1 MTDKRLWEPAPA
13 EIAASHLDRF
23 RQSVQER
30 HHVPV
35 ADSVALQ
42 KWSAQHPSEF
52 WEMVWDTTLI
62 EPRGSGPSFVPG
74 PSMRDSKFFPAAT
87 ANYARNLL
95 NGQTRGNHSDA
106 SVAVEFV
113 REDDVRRSL
122 TWKELHEQAA
132 AFASF
137 LRSCGVGPGDRVAAW
152 LPNTPEVL
160 TAMLATSMLGAVFTS
175 TSPDFGV
182 AGVLDRFGQVEPTV
196 LIGTDGYVY
205 AGKPQPRLARLGEVA
220 RKLQS
225 VQAVV
230 VVEELATD
238 PDITDIPKAI
248 SWRAALAAHAGA
260 PLDFVES
267 AFDDP
272 GFILYSSGTTGVPK
286 CIVHRG
292 AGLLLKHSVE
302 HRLHCDVRPDDVVF
316 YFTTCGWMMWNWLM
330 SALATGAALVL
341 YDGSPFHPTPSRLW
355 DLVDEFGITL
365 FGTSAKYLDASRKMD
380 LQPAKTHTL
389 RSLRTITSTG
399 SPLVPEG
406 FEYVYRD
413 IKADVHLA
421 SISGGT
427 DICGCFVA
435 GDPTQPVYAGEIQT
449 PGFGMAVDVYDDKG
463 RSLRLSPDT
472 RGELVC
478 TMPFPSMPVS
488 FWNDPEDA
496 KYESAY
502 FARFPGVWAQGDFAS
517 WTDHGGIVIHGRSDA
532 TLNAGGVR
540 IGTAEIYRQ
549 VENLP
554 QIVEALAI
562 GQQWDDDTRIV
573 LFVRLSADC
582 DLDDE
587 LIGTIRRVLR
597 ENCSPRHVPAKVI
610 AVTDLP
616 RTRSNKLAEL
626 AVADVVH
633 GREVRNVEA
642 LANPESLN
650 LFREI
655 PELAT

>member
-1 MTDKRLWEPAPA
+1 MTDKRLWEPAQPQ
-13 EIAASHLDRF
+13 IAASQIDRF
-23 RQSVQER
+23 RHAVQEQ
-30 HHVPV
+30 HDVGL

-42 KWSAQHPSEF
+42 KWSTRHPGEF
-52 WEMVWDTTLI
+52 WEMVWDLTLI
-62 EPRGSGPSFVPG
+62 ESRGSGPSFEPG
-74 PSMRDSKFFPAAT
+74 PSMREARFFPEAT

-95 NGQTRGNHSDA
+95 NGQARGNHSDA
-106 SVAVEFV
+106 SVAVQFV

-132 AFASF
+132 AFAGF

-205 AGKPQPRLARLGEVA
+205 AGKPQPRLSRLAEVA
-220 RKLQS
+220 KSLPS

-230 VVEELATD
+230 VVEELVSD
-238 PDITDIPKAI
+238 PDITDIPNAI
-248 SWRAALAAHAGA
+248 TWQAALAAHAGA
-260 PLDFVES
+260 PLQFAES
-267 AFDDP
+267 DFDDP

-292 AGLLLKHSVE
+292 AGLLLKHAVE
-302 HRLHCDVRPDDVVF
+302 HRLHCDVRPSDVVF

-330 SALATGAALVL
+330 SALATGASLVL

-365 FGTSAKYLDASRKMD
+365 FGTSAKYLDASRKTD
-380 LQPAKTHTL
+380 LRPIATHGL
-389 RSLRTITSTG
+389 ESLRTITSTG

-406 FEYVYRD
+406 FDYVYRD
-413 IKADVHLA
+413 IKNEVHLA

-435 GDPTQPVYAGEIQT
+435 GDPTRPVYAGEIQT
-449 PGFGMAVDVYDDKG
+449 PGFGMAVDVYDEEGK
-463 RSLRLSPDT
+463 SLRQSPDT

-478 TMPFPSMPVS
+478 TVPFPSMPVS
-488 FWNDPEDA
+488 FWNDPEDT
-496 KYESAY
+496 KYEKAY

-517 WTDHGGIVIHGRSDA
+517 WTDHGGLVIHGRSDA

-573 LFVRLSADC
+573 LFVRLAADRH
-582 DLDDE
+582 LDDE
-587 LIGTIRRVLR
+587 LIATIRRVLR
-597 ENCSPRHVPAKVI
+597 ENCSPRHVPAKVV

-633 GREVRNVEA
+633 RREVRNVEA
-642 LANPESLN
+642 LANPESLD

>member
-1 MTDKRLWEPAPA
+1 VTDKRLWEPAPA

>member
-1 MTDKRLWEPAPA
+1 VTDKRLWEPAPA
-13 EIAASHLDRF
+13 QIATSQLDHF
-23 RQSVQER
+23 RLTVQE
-30 HHVPV
+30 HHKLALP
-35 ADSVALQ
+35 DSVALQ
-42 KWSAQHPSEF
+42 EWSVQNPGAF
-52 WEMVWDTTLI
+52 WEMVWDTTLV

-74 PSMRDSKFFPAAT
+74 PSMRESRFFPDVT

-95 NGQTRGNHSDA
+95 RGQVRGAHSDA
-106 SVAVEFV
+106 SVAVQFV

-132 AFASF
+132 AFAGF
-137 LRSCGVGPGDRVAAW
+137 LRSRGVGPGDRVAAW

-160 TAMLATSMLGAVFTS
+160 TTMLATSMIGAVFTS

-205 AGKPQPRLARLGEVA
+205 AGKSQPRLARLAEVA
-220 RKLQS
+220 AHLPS
-225 VQAVV
+225 LEAVV
-230 VVEELATD
+230 VVEELTPS
-238 PDITDIPKAI
+238 PDITGIPKATT
-248 SWRAALAAHAGA
+248 WQAALAEHEGSQAEFF
-260 PLDFVES
+260 DS
-267 AFDDP
+267 SFDDP

-286 CIVHRG
+286 CIVHLG
-292 AGLLLKHSVE
+292 AGLLLKHAVE

-330 SALATGAALVL
+330 SALATGASLVL
-341 YDGSPFHPTPSRLW
+341 YDGSPFHDTPSRLW

-380 LQPAKTHTL
+380 LRPAKTHEL
-389 RSLRTITSTG
+389 ESLRTITSTG

-413 IKADVHLA
+413 IKSNVHLA

-435 GDPTQPVYAGEIQT
+435 GDPTRPVYAGEIQG
-449 PGFGMAVDVYDDKG
+449 PGFGMGVDVYDEEGK
-463 RSLRLSPDT
+463 SLSEWPNT

-478 TMPFPSMPVS
+478 TVPFPSMPVS
-488 FWNDPEDA
+488 FWNDPGDM
-496 KYESAY
+496 KYDSAY

-517 WTDHGGIVIHGRSDA
+517 WTEHGGLVIHGRSDA

-573 LFVRLSADC
+573 LFVRLATDSE
-582 DLDDE
+582 LDDE
-587 LIGTIRRVLR
+587 LTTTIRRVLR
-597 ENCSPRHVPAKVI
+597 ENCSPRHVPAKIV
-610 AVTDLP
+610 AVADLP

-642 LANPESLN
+642 LANPESLA

-655 PELAT
+655 PELTT

>member
-1 MTDKRLWEPAPA
+1 VTDKRLWEPAQPQ
-13 EIAASHLDRF
+13 IAASQIDRF
-23 RQSVQER
+23 RHAVQEQ
-30 HHVPV
+30 HDVGL

-42 KWSAQHPSEF
+42 KWSTRHPGEF
-52 WEMVWDTTLI
+52 WEMVWDLTLI
-62 EPRGSGPSFVPG
+62 ESRGSGPSFEPG
-74 PSMRDSKFFPAAT
+74 PSMREARFFPEAT

-95 NGQTRGNHSDA
+95 NGQARGNHSDA
-106 SVAVEFV
+106 SVAVQFV

-132 AFASF
+132 AFAGF

-205 AGKPQPRLARLGEVA
+205 AGKPQPRLSRLAEVA
-220 RKLQS
+220 KSLPS

-230 VVEELATD
+230 VVEELVSD
-238 PDITDIPKAI
+238 PDITDIPNAI
-248 SWRAALAAHAGA
+248 TWQAALAAHADA
-260 PLDFVES
+260 PLQFAES
-267 AFDDP
+267 DFDDP

-292 AGLLLKHSVE
+292 AGLLLKHAVE
-302 HRLHCDVRPDDVVF
+302 HRLHCDVRPSDVVF

-330 SALATGAALVL
+330 SALATGASLVL

-365 FGTSAKYLDASRKMD
+365 FGTSAKYLDASRKTD
-380 LQPAKTHTL
+380 LRPIATHGL
-389 RSLRTITSTG
+389 ESLRTITSTG

-413 IKADVHLA
+413 IKSDVHLA

-435 GDPTQPVYAGEIQT
+435 GDPTRPVYAGEIQT
-449 PGFGMAVDVYDDKG
+449 PGFGMAVDVYDEEGK
-463 RSLRLSPDT
+463 SLRQSPDT

-478 TMPFPSMPVS
+478 TVPFPSMPVS
-488 FWNDPEDA
+488 FWNDPEDT
-496 KYESAY
+496 KYEKAY

-517 WTDHGGIVIHGRSDA
+517 WTDHGGLVIHGRSDA

-573 LFVRLSADC
+573 LFVRLAADRH
-582 DLDDE
+582 LDDE
-587 LIGTIRRVLR
+587 LIATIRRVLR
-597 ENCSPRHVPAKVI
+597 ENCSPRHVPAKVV

-633 GREVRNVEA
+633 RREVRNVEA
-642 LANPESLN
+642 LANPESLD